1 MVLHKSLNLHSFDCH
16 HVSIYLTTV
25 WISSGANCLAIDGN
39 TFQGGS
45 NEKLISQESPMVCTH
60 KHTHT
65 QTHCL
70 PTSEKPPGQ
79 SPSVL
84 TRAIWDEDVPFKT
97 FMTFL
102 PPGLC
107 LWAVANQNE
116 NVRQRYWAVSHGV
129 RTWELAHLG
138 STGNKSYCV
147 SSGYY
152 CSQHVLKSWTI
163 CLHLRRRAR
172 PHSPETPLPYWL
184 FSSNLLLSPQRVLL
198 RQPWFSCCF
207 SYVHGLSQLKALC
220 LLLSL
225 PGKLLEA
232 VPSFPSSLC
241 SDVTSTSP
249 TTTSLSTFLPFII
262 LPDSIFKCST

>member
-1 MVLHKSLNLHSFDCH
+1 MVLHKSLNLHSFYCH

-107 LWAVANQNE
+107 LWAVANQDE

-138 STGNKSYCV
+138 SHLGSTGNKSYCV

-152 CSQHVLKSWTI
+152 YSQHVLIKSWTVCTYEGRQGPTPPGPR
-163 CLHLRRRAR
+163 CLAD
-172 PHSPETPLPYWL
+172 SPPLTCCCPLHVFCSGNPGFLAVSLTYTDTP
-184 FSSNLLLSPQRVLL
+184 SSRLYACCCLCLESSSRLSPHFHQVCAQMSPPLAPHNFTL
-198 RQPWFSCCF
+198 HIP
-207 SYVHGLSQLKALC
+207 
-220 LLLSL
+220 SL
-225 PGKLLEA
+225 HY
-232 VPSFPSSLC
+232 SSW
-241 SDVTSTSP
+241 
-249 TTTSLSTFLPFII
+249 
-262 LPDSIFKCST
+262 